1 MRMQQENK
9 VVILLIIGVVFSFYF
24 PEITMAASL
33 SFEQAVEFGLENS
46 DTLKDIKQEI
56 EGLERDIE
64 LIKAG
69 QNWQVTVDADY
80 NLTDNDNVSGD
91 EDGDLGIGFTKDYSS
106 GFSLGP
112 TIDVDTDDFSSEYTI
127 DVSQKI
133 FPWTPI
139 ESDQDLYTQ
148 EKKLEKLKKKLAE
161 NRTVQLISW
170 LETYLN
176 LIRLKEKEVVYTEEL
191 KLAKKEFKEVEAK
204 SDIGEAGKIEFL
216 KSQLTVKEAAYQL
229 KNLKK
234 EFQESKKDFCQDLG
248 LSHEQELIL
257 NINEDYL
264 LALRNKVSDYVINS
278 NNIKELLKQAE
289 SNSFDLVANQL
300 DNQVLNKELEWLKD
314 EHNTEI
320 NLIGEYDSSDE
331 DFTVG
336 VKLSH
341 ILYDGGQRKI
351 KIADKEAD
359 IGDLLDEYERLK
371 KELELEFEEKQ
382 NQIELDQDQL
392 DQNQLTYEK
401 TLLEERIAEE
411 QFEHGLIDKIEFEE
425 YRLSTEEEEVNLS
438 SAGDNLLISKL
449 NLLVLFK
456 NEDFFR
462 GN

>member
-1 MRMQQENK
+1 MQQENK

>member
-1 MRMQQENK
+1 MDCKRGS
-9 VVILLIIGVVFSFYF
+9 IS
-24 PEITMAASL
+24 
-33 SFEQAVEFGLENS
+33 
-46 DTLKDIKQEI
+46 I
-56 EGLERDIE
+56 E
-64 LIKAG
+64 K
-69 QNWQVTVDADY
+69 
-80 NLTDNDNVSGD
+80 
-91 EDGDLGIGFTKDYSS
+91 F
-106 GFSLGP
+106 
-112 TIDVDTDDFSSEYTI
+112 
-127 DVSQKI
+127 
-133 FPWTPI
+133 
-139 ESDQDLYTQ
+139 
-148 EKKLEKLKKKLAE
+148 
-161 NRTVQLISW
+161 
-170 LETYLN
+170 
-176 LIRLKEKEVVYTEEL
+176 
-191 KLAKKEFKEVEAK
+191 
-204 SDIGEAGKIEFL
+204 
-216 KSQLTVKEAAYQL
+216 
-229 KNLKK
+229 KK

>member
-234 EFQESKKDFCQDLG
+234 NFRRVKKTFV
-248 LSHEQELIL
+248 
-257 NINEDYL
+257 
-264 LALRNKVSDYVINS
+264 R
-278 NNIKELLKQAE
+278 
-289 SNSFDLVANQL
+289 
-300 DNQVLNKELEWLKD
+300 
-314 EHNTEI
+314 T
-320 NLIGEYDSSDE
+320 
-331 DFTVG
+331 
-336 VKLSH
+336 
-341 ILYDGGQRKI
+341 
-351 KIADKEAD
+351 
-359 IGDLLDEYERLK
+359 
-371 KELELEFEEKQ
+371 
-382 NQIELDQDQL
+382 
-392 DQNQLTYEK
+392 
-401 TLLEERIAEE
+401 
-411 QFEHGLIDKIEFEE
+411 
-425 YRLSTEEEEVNLS
+425 
-438 SAGDNLLISKL
+438 
-449 NLLVLFK
+449 
-456 NEDFFR
+456 
-462 GN
+462 